1 MKKFIALFLCFVL
14 ALVFV
19 GCSNKDK
26 SDSKNK
32 NAHSVDVEYYAKIG
46 KMPEHNYKLGSDAEK
61 MKKDFE
67 AEDQKNAEDSE
78 DGHTHSV
85 YSLIE
90 GDEHDILIYKNAK
103 YYYGQDGKVSMI
115 VSLDDSYGFKV
126 GDISKQ
132 IIDAVGET
140 EEKKGD
146 EETLFF
152 LPMPETYTYAEYTF
166 GENKVIFVFGEN
178 LLCATAIYNPEKF

>member
-14 ALVFV
+14 VLAFA
-19 GCSNKDK
+19 GCANKDK
-26 SDSKNK
+26 SDSKNDD
-32 NAHSVDVEYYAKIG
+32 AHSVDVEYYAKIG
-46 KMPEHNYKLGSDAEK
+46 KMPEHEYAIGTDAEK

-78 DGHTHSV
+78 DGHIHSV

-90 GDEHDILIYKNAK
+90 DEEYDILIYENAK

-126 GDISKQ
+126 GDISKE
-132 IIDAVGET
+132 IINAVGET
-140 EEKKGD
+140 DEKKGD
-146 EETLFF
+146 KETLFF
-152 LPMPETYTYAEYTF
+152 LPMSETYTYAEYSF
-166 GENKVIFVFGEN
+166 GENNVIFVFDGN